1 MHATGQG
8 WMTNTASKTVGVFR
22 SEFVLPSETFIREH
36 IVNLKRWRPVA
47 LYELRP
53 KGALSVPDIDQE
65 CLFPTAAGPPD
76 FVGYLKNGVQARL
89 SETIARQRI
98 QLIHAHFLH
107 DGARIINF
115 ARRNSLP
122 LIITAHGY
130 DATIWPDRQ
139 METREGRLT
148 QFNIRAMTSYP
159 TIVCVSDFIRNEL
172 IGRGY
177 PPHRLITIRLGVR
190 PETFA
195 PEADFSKRRGALFVG
210 RLVEKKGA
218 DLLIDAWSRL
228 PETVREQG
236 LTIIGGGDLQPAL
249 EARAARLGQTVTFLG
264 QRRHEEIAQRMAL
277 ARVVVIPSVR
287 AANGDAE
294 GMNVVAME
302 AQASGAPVVMGDC
315 GPAREAIAEGR
326 SGLLARDRDPDD
338 LARRLHTILTQ
349 DDLAAALGRQGPL
362 VARERFDLLG
372 NLKILE
378 GLYDE
383 VVAEARSL
391 AG

>member
-1 MHATGQG
+1 
-8 WMTNTASKTVGVFR
+8 MTTSDSKTVGVVR
-22 SEFVLPSETFIREH
+22 SEFLLPSETFVREH
-36 IVNLKRWRPVA
+36 IVNLAGWRPVA
-47 LYELRP
+47 LYELRA
-53 KGALSVPDIDQE
+53 KASLSVPDVDQE
-65 CLFPTAAGPPD
+65 CLFPPEEGPPD
-76 FVGYLKNGVQARL
+76 FIGFLKHGLHPRL
-89 SETIARQRI
+89 SGIIARQRI

-130 DATIWPDRQ
+130 DATIWPDSQ
-139 METREGRLT
+139 LETREGRLT

-177 PPHRLITIRLGVR
+177 PADRLVTIRLGVR

-228 PETVREQG
+228 PEAIRDQG
-236 LTIIGGGDLQPAL
+236 LTIIGGGDLRPGL
-249 EARAARLGQTVTFLG
+249 EARAASLGQTVTFLG
-264 QRRHEEIAQRMAL
+264 QESHEEIARRMAL
-277 ARVVVIPSVR
+277 ARVVVIPSIR

-294 GMNVVAME
+294 GMCVVAME

-338 LARRLHTILTQ
+338 LARQLHAVLTQ

-372 NLKILE
+372 NLKSLE
-378 GLYDE
+378 SLYDE
-383 VVAEARSL
+383 VAAQGGAR